1 MDKTV
6 SEIKMM
12 ELGKLLV
19 EEKTGEERL
28 TYDNQILDFKLIDF
42 WRWSVS
48 DIISNATRGRFAEF
62 IVATALQIDLKTIRD
77 EWSAYDLNSPE
88 GIKVEVKSAAY
99 LQSWFQ
105 KDYSNISFSIRTAKS
120 WDSLTNKQSEN
131 SERHA
136 DIYVFCL
143 LKHKDKKSL
152 DPMNLDQWE
161 FYVTSTK
168 TLDNYTRSKTSITLP
183 SLQKLTK
190 AVDYDSLR
198 NAILE
203 QRNNK

>member
-1 MDKTV
+1 M
-6 SEIKMM
+6 I
-12 ELGKLLV
+12 ELGKISI
-19 EEKTGEERL
+19 EEKTGDERL
-28 TYDNQILDFKLIDF
+28 TFNNRILDYKLIDF

-62 IVATALQIDLKTIRD
+62 IVATALRIDLKTIRD

-88 GIKVEVKSAAY
+88 GIKIEVKSASY

-105 KDYSNISFSIRTAKS
+105 KDFSTISFSIRAAKS
-120 WDSLTNKQSEN
+120 WDGLTNKQSEN

-136 DIYVFCL
+136 EIYVFCL

-161 FYVTSTK
+161 FYVTPTK
-168 TLDNYTRSKTSITLP
+168 ILNQYTRSKTSITLP

-190 AVDYDSLR
+190 SVSYDSLR
-198 NAILE
+198 DTILE
-203 QRNNK
+203 HHNDK